1 MFTFLSNLGDV
12 THAVQLALTPA
23 FLLTGMAGIL
33 SVMANRLAR
42 IIDRGRDLTENFSE
56 TRNLPDQTRYEIE
69 CLERRRHSASA
80 AISMCVWSCL
90 LVCSV
95 VSVMFI
101 EALLNFNLKWLI
113 GALFMTSTFTLV
125 IGLAFFLHEVQLA
138 TRSVRILTLPLPIEN
153 KKDT

>member
-1 MFTFLSNLGDV
+1 MFTFLANMGDV

-42 IIDRGRDLTENFSE
+42 IIDRGRNLTENISE
-56 TRNLPDQTRYEIE
+56 TKVLSDQNKFELE

-95 VSVMFI
+95 VSVLFI

-113 GALFMTSTFTLV
+113 GALFMASTFALV

-138 TRSVRILTLPLPIEN
+138 TRSIRILTQPIQY
-153 KKDT
+153 KKDA

>member
-12 THAVQLALTPA
+12 THAVQMALTPA

-42 IIDRGRDLTENFSE
+42 IIDRGRDLTENLSD
-56 TRNLPDQTRYEIE
+56 TRVLSDQTSYELA
-69 CLERRRHSASA
+69 CLERRRHYASA

-113 GALFMTSTFTLV
+113 GALFMATTVALV

-138 TRSVRILTLPLPIEN
+138 TRSVRILTLPIQN
-153 KKDT
+153 KKKN

>member
-12 THAVQLALTPA
+12 NHAVQLALTPA

-42 IIDRGRDLTENFSE
+42 IIDRGRDLTENFS
-56 TRNLPDQTRYEIE
+56 TARGLSDQDKYEFD
-69 CLERRRHSASA
+69 CLELRRHSASM

-101 EALLNFNLKWLI
+101 EALMNFSLKWLI
-113 GALFMTSTFTLV
+113 GAFFMASTLSLI
-125 IGLAFFLHEVQLA
+125 IGLAFFLHEVRLA
-138 TRSVRILTLPLPIEN
+138 TRSVRILTFPIQNDSEHE
-153 KKDT
+153 